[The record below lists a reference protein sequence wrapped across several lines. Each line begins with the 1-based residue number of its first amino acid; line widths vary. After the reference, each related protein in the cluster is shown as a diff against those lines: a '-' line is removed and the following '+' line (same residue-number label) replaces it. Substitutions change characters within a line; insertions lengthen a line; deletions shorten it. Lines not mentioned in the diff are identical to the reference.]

1 MALLTRI
8 NLKQFALKEQT
19 IAGFDVA
26 ACNQT
31 PPTRHLLLNT
41 SFPETPLMK
50 PLLTLAF
57 LTLVTCNITQA
68 QETPIAGIEM
78 GQSEAAASTAID
90 TACDYVARIEITAT
104 RFPAA
109 SESEVHLRC
118 SNLTLADSR
127 AGGDAIFTFADDKLV
142 LIHTRGQPDNLR
154 PDAEPV
160 AQFEDFDVYM
170 PHQIIVNAKT
180 GQSAVFGEFP
190 IVPLAFHWDNPAWTS
205 DNISPTKA
213 EFFLPPEVVFGTSLA
228 EMTETLNEACALPV
242 GRSMDE
248 VWLATAPAAQF
259 QIDCYGYEIA
269 GYPRKIEFVFGDE
282 TLQQIWVMFDSGD
295 IPRLREFLSANY
307 GDAISVD
314 DQYEIFDEGRLALR
328 KDIPEI
334 RMVSD
339 EIAKILA
346 TASE

>member
-1 MALLTRI
+1 
-8 NLKQFALKEQT
+8 
-19 IAGFDVA
+19 
-26 ACNQT
+26 
-31 PPTRHLLLNT
+31 
-41 SFPETPLMK
+41 
-50 PLLTLAF
+50 
-57 LTLVTCNITQA
+57 
-68 QETPIAGIEM
+68 
-78 GQSEAAASTAID
+78 
-90 TACDYVARIEITAT
+90 
-104 RFPAA
+104 
-109 SESEVHLRC
+109 
-118 SNLTLADSR
+118 
-127 AGGDAIFTFADDKLV
+127 
-142 LIHTRGQPDNLR
+142 
-154 PDAEPV
+154 
-160 AQFEDFDVYM
+160 
-170 PHQIIVNAKT
+170 
-180 GQSAVFGEFP
+180 VFGEVP

-205 DNISPTKA
+205 DNISPPKA
-213 EFFLPPEVVFGTSLA
+213 EYFLPPE
-228 EMTETLNEACALPV
+228 
-242 GRSMDE
+242 E

-295 IPRLREFLSANY
+295 IPRLREFLIANY

>member
-1 MALLTRI
+1 LIKHFLPMA
-8 NLKQFALKEQT
+8 AL
-19 IAGFDVA
+19 GLV
-26 ACNQT
+26 ACNV
-31 PPTRHLLLNT
+31 
-41 SFPETPLMK
+41 
-50 PLLTLAF
+50 A
-57 LTLVTCNITQA
+57 QA

-78 GQSEAAASTAID
+78 GQSEGVAAAVINA
-90 TACDYVARIEITAT
+90 ACDSVTRIEVTAT

-118 SNLTLADSR
+118 STLTLADGR

-205 DNISPTKA
+205 DPISPTKA

-228 EMTETLNEACALPV
+228 EMTETLNEACVLPV

-269 GYPRKIEFVFGDE
+269 GYPRKLEFVFGDAS
-282 TLQQIWVMFDSGD
+282 LQQMWLMFDTGD
-295 IPRLREFLSANY
+295 IPRLRKFLTLNY
-307 GDAISVD
+307 GDPISVD

-339 EIAKILA
+339 EIAEILA

>member
-1 MALLTRI
+1 VT
-8 NLKQFALKEQT
+8 
-19 IAGFDVA
+19 
-26 ACNQT
+26 
-31 PPTRHLLLNT
+31 
-41 SFPETPLMK
+41 K
-50 PLLTLAF
+50 PLLPLAF
-57 LTLVTCNITQA
+57 LALVTCNIAQA
-68 QETPIAGIEM
+68 QETPIEGIEM
-78 GQSEAAASTAID
+78 GQPEAAASAAID
-90 TACDYVARIEITAT
+90 TACDFVIRIEATAT

-127 AGGDAIFTFADDKLV
+127 AGGDAIFTFADDRLV

-205 DNISPTKA
+205 DTISPTKA

-228 EMTETLNEACALPV
+228 EMTETLNEACALSV
-242 GRSMDE
+242 GRSIDE
-248 VWLATAPAAQF
+248 VWLATEPAAQF

-269 GYPRKIEFVFGDE
+269 GYPRKLEFVFGDAS
-282 TLQQIWVMFDSGD
+282 LQQMWLMFDSGD
-295 IPRLREFLSANY
+295 IPRLREFLTNNY
-307 GDAISVD
+307 GDPISVD
-314 DQYEIFDEGRLALR
+314 DQYEIFDKGRLALR

-346 TASE
+346 TASD

>member
-1 MALLTRI
+1 VALLTRI
-8 NLKQFALKEQT
+8 NLKQLALKEQT

-31 PPTRHLLLNT
+31 PPIRHLLLNT

-160 AQFEDFDVYM
+160 AQFEDFDIYM

-205 DNISPTKA
+205 
-213 EFFLPPEVVFGTSLA
+213 
-228 EMTETLNEACALPV
+228 ETLNEACALPV